1 MSQNPPPS
9 LLTRV
14 LATWLVIFPLV
25 ALGQIALAPVTHA
38 WNPVLRTALLTAVV
52 VPLAVG
58 LAVPRVVKVLSLVRR
73 RRQGTLPA
81 VRLSGEDSVPVSRG
95 TDAS

>member
-1 MSQNPPPS
+1 MHQNHTPS
-9 LLTRV
+9 LLMRV

-25 ALGQIALAPVTHA
+25 ALGQLALAPMTQS

-58 LAVPRVVKVLSLVRR
+58 VAVPRLITFLTLVRR
-73 RRQGTLPA
+73 H
-81 VRLSGEDSVPVSRG
+81 VRG
-95 TDAS
+95 A

>member
-1 MSQNPPPS
+1 MPQNHPPT
-9 LLTRV
+9 LLVRV

-25 ALGQIALAPVTHA
+25 ALGQLALAPVTQG

-58 LAVPRVVKVLSLVRR
+58 FAVPRLITVLVLLRR
-73 RRQGTLPA
+73 RT
-81 VRLSGEDSVPVSRG
+81 RG
-95 TDAS
+95 A